1 MFTRPVIPLRR
12 SLLILPVIAILIL
25 LSEPGNAAIAPVNAA
40 VVPAQDRPI
49 STLRDLNKAF
59 VDIVAAVKPTVVT
72 VSTERV
78 ITARGMTPFGDDP
91 FLDFFFGPQNRQET
105 PQREFRQQGLGSGV
119 IVGADGLVLTN
130 NHVVD
135 NADSIFVRTFDG
147 KKHTAKVIGTD
158 PKTDIAVLRIDAGDL
173 PYITTGNS
181 DNLQVGEIVL
191 AIGSPMSENL
201 AYTVTQGIVSATGRS
216 NVGLAD
222 YEDFIQTDAAINPG
236 NSGGPLINL
245 DGQLVGINTAILSRS
260 GGSQGIGF
268 AVPSNMATRIMNSLI
283 SQGKVIRGWLGVSIQ
298 DVSEQIA
305 GAMGLGEPSGA
316 LVGDVLADSPAGRAG
331 LEAGD
336 LITAMDGRDIR
347 NSAQLRNEVA
357 STAPGT
363 SVDLTVLRDERE
375 RTITVTLGE
384 LPTDIA
390 QGPGG
395 QDMDELLGFTAE
407 TLTPPLAR
415 RYTINQE
422 LTGVVI
428 TSINPQSAAGQAGL
442 REGDL
447 IRSVDKQPVEDK
459 QQFASLV
466 AAKKRGD
473 TILLR
478 VFRQGNGFFTA
489 FQL

>member
-1 MFTRPVIPLRR
+1 MFTHPRMLLRR
-12 SLLILPVIAILIL
+12 SLLVLPVLAIIIL
-25 LSEPGNAAIAPVNAA
+25 LSMSGKTALTQNKTAM
-40 VVPAQDRPI
+40 VPAQDRPI
-49 STLRDLNKAF
+49 NTLRDLNKAF
-59 VDIVAAVKPTVVT
+59 IDIVAAVKPTVVT

-78 ITARGMTPFGDDP
+78 ITAHGMTPFGNDP
-91 FLDFFFGPQNRQET
+91 FLDFFFGPQNHQEM
-105 PQREFRQQGLGSGV
+105 PQQEYRQQGLGSGV

-130 NHVVD
+130 NHVVQD
-135 NADSIFVRTFDG
+135 ADSIFVRTFDG
-147 KKHTAKVIGTD
+147 KKHTAKIVGTD
-158 PKTDIAVLRIDAGDL
+158 PKTDIAVLRIDARDL

-181 DNLQVGEIVL
+181 DDLQVGEIVL

-283 SQGKVIRGWLGVSIQ
+283 STGKVIRGWLGVSIQ

-305 GAMGLGEPSGA
+305 GAMGLKEPSGA

-331 LEAGD
+331 VEAGD
-336 LITAMDGRDIR
+336 LITAMDGKEIK

-363 SVDLTVLRDERE
+363 NVDLTILRDERE
-375 RTITVTLGE
+375 KAITVTLGE

-390 QGPGG
+390 QVPGG
-395 QDMDELLGFTAE
+395 QEMDQLLGFTVE
-407 TLTPPLAR
+407 TLTPTLAQ
-415 RYTINQE
+415 RYAINKD
-422 LTGVVI
+422 LTGVII
-428 TSINPQSAAGQAGL
+428 TSVDPQSAAGQAGL

-447 IRSVDKQPVEDK
+447 IRSVNKQPVETK
-459 QQFASLV
+459 QQFA
-466 AAKKRGD
+466 AQMAGKKQGD

-478 VFRQGNGFFTA
+478 VFRQGNGFFAA